1 MTNAKSSKA
10 LISDVPV
17 SQQEQLS
24 GVIEIVTFHS
34 EETGFCVLK
43 VRVKS
48 HKTPVAIVGYLPSV
62 SVGAS
67 LEAEGT
73 WIHDRRFGQQFKA
86 SSLQTSPPTT
96 TDSIEKYLSSGLIK
110 GVGEVTAKK
119 LTKKFGS
126 RIFEIID
133 QEPERLQEVPGIGQH
148 VIDKILESWADQ
160 KAIHKIM
167 LFLHAN
173 DISTTRA
180 VRIYKTY
187 GHEAIQI
194 IRDNPYRLARDI
206 RGIGFLSADKV
217 AEKLGIAKD
226 SLIRARAG
234 LTYTLQKAVEDG
246 HCGLPVETLIESARD
261 FLEIAED
268 KLKQALMAE
277 LEAGLV
283 KQAKVGETPCI
294 FLLPLYQ
301 AEKNIAFLI
310 KKLNTAS
317 LPYAPFDIEE
327 AIQWVEDLNQISL
340 SSSQRQALK
349 NTLTHKVTIITGG
362 PGVGKTTLLQS
373 VIEILKTKKMRFS
386 LCAPTGRAAKRM
398 TEATGIE
405 AKTIH
410 RLLNVNPITS
420 IFCHNESDPLKCDVV
435 VVDEVSMVD
444 VPLMQAL
451 LKAIPPEALV
461 IFVGD
466 KDQLPSVGPGQVLA
480 DLIRSKQISCVHLT
494 ETFRQAA
501 TSNIIQ
507 IAQCIN
513 RGEMPPLKGLGSTS
527 DFYFLETLESE
538 DALTTV
544 VDLVKNRLPKKF
556 GVDPKQGIQVLSP
569 MTRGLL
575 GTKNLNV
582 ELQKALNPPS
592 SRSILKYGSH
602 YSVGDKVIQIEN
614 NYQKDVY
621 NGDIGTIQAVN
632 KEENAIV
639 INFDNRELLYDVAE
653 MDEINLAYAMTI
665 HKSQGSEYPIVI
677 IPLLMQHYPMLKR
690 NLVYTGITRGK
701 QIVILVG
708 QPKAVALAAGDQ
720 QEYKRWSLLETH
732 MRAAISQPI
741 DTY

>member
-1 MTNAKSSKA
+1 MTVAKSLKVH
-10 LISDVPV
+10 SDMLPMT
-17 SQQEQLS
+17 QQERLE
-24 GVIEIVTFHS
+24 GTVEIVTFHS

-43 VRVKS
+43 VRVKN
-48 HKTPVAIVGYLPSV
+48 HKMPVAIVGSLPTV
-62 SVGAS
+62 TVGAWV
-67 LEAEGT
+67 EAEGA
-73 WIHDRRFGQQFKA
+73 WIHDRRFGQQFK
-86 SSLQTSPPTT
+86 SSKLSMSPPTT
-96 TDSIEKYLSSGLIK
+96 KDSIEKYLASGLIK
-110 GVGEVTAKK
+110 GVGEATAKK
-119 LTKKFGS
+119 LTQKFGD

-133 QEPERLQEVPGIGQH
+133 QEPDRLNEVPGIGKN
-148 VIDKILESWADQ
+148 VVDKILESWADQ

-167 LFLHAN
+167 LFLHAH
-173 DISTTRA
+173 DISTNRA
-180 VRIYKTY
+180 VRIYKLY
-187 GHEAIQI
+187 GNEAVQI

-217 AEKLGIAKD
+217 AEKLGVARD

-234 LTYTLQKAVEDG
+234 LTYTLQKAVEEG
-246 HCGLPVETLIESARD
+246 HCGLPIDNLLESSED
-261 FLEIAED
+261 FLGIDRQILE
-268 KLKQALMAE
+268 QALGCE

-283 KQAKVGETPCI
+283 MRAKVDQTPCV
-294 FLLPLYQ
+294 FLRTLYQ
-301 AEKNIAFLI
+301 AEKDIAFLI
-310 KKLNTAS
+310 KKLNTSS
-317 LPYAPFDIEE
+317 LPYGSFDIDE
-327 AIQWVEDLNQISL
+327 AIDWVEHLNQITL

-349 NTLTHKVTIITGG
+349 NTLSHKVTIITGG

-373 VIEILKTKKMRFS
+373 VIEILKTQKMRFA

-398 TEATGIE
+398 SEATGIE

-410 RLLNVNPITS
+410 RLLNINPVTGLFS
-420 IFCHNESDPLKCDVV
+420 YNEYDSLKCDVV

-444 VPLMQAL
+444 VPLMQGL

-480 DLIRSKQISCVHLT
+480 DMIRSGVISCVHLT

-507 IAQCIN
+507 VAQSIN

-538 DALTTV
+538 DALATV
-544 VDLVKNRLPKKF
+544 IDLVKNRLPKKF
-556 GVDPKQGIQVLSP
+556 GYSFNQGIQVLSP

-582 ELQKALNPPS
+582 ELQKALNPPTS
-592 SRSILKYGSH
+592 DSILKYGSY

-614 NYQKDVY
+614 NYQKDIY
-621 NGDIGTIQAVN
+621 NGDIGTIQSIN
-632 KEENAIV
+632 KEENAII
-639 INFDNRELLYDVAE
+639 INFDNRELLYDVVE

-677 IPLLMQHYPMLKR
+677 IPLHMQHYPMLKR

-701 QIVILVG
+701 QIVVLVG

-720 QEYKRWSLLETH
+720 QVYKRWSLLESH
-732 MRAAISQPI
+732 LRSK
-741 DTY
+741 